1 MTPVEI
7 TMKSSRCIQNLL
19 KLRIIPVKYV
29 YYFFIIA
36 SCLYLPSLL
45 HTSAF
50 LTEKQKFASTRRKKK
65 TKKTKCITDYES
77 NSDLTLFESYEAV
90 TGKKFWLVRQFSS
103 LIFSFSFIRSWN
115 KKRKMLKFAIIGQWQ
130 C

>member
-7 TMKSSRCIQNLL
+7 TMKSSRRIQNLL

-36 SCLYLPSLL
+36 SYLYLPSLL

-65 TKKTKCITDYES
+65 KPSASQIM
-77 NSDLTLFESYEAV
+77 NLILT
-90 TGKKFWLVRQFSS
+90 S
-103 LIFSFSFIRSWN
+103 LYLKVMRLLQERSFGW
-115 KKRKMLKFAIIGQWQ
+115 
-130 C
+130 